1 MIGGGIIGLATAWR
15 LAQRKL
21 QVAVWERGHIGTEAS
36 WAGAGMLAPGGEM
49 EERSWWGDLALRSL
63 KQYAE
68 FVRELESESDLRID
82 YRACGALE
90 SAATDERW
98 ERLRQRAG
106 RQAGWGIE
114 SQHAG
119 SRCLFYPQDAAVDPR
134 DLLRALAVA
143 CRRRGVT
150 IREYQ
155 TVTCIVGSNNTGSSI
170 TGGIT
175 EPELAGVV
183 VLAAGA
189 WSSLIPIHIDGSVV
203 PVDAS
208 FPVRGHLISFAAST
222 GVLPGP
228 IVRQD
233 HTYILQRS
241 NGTVIAGSTTEQV
254 GFLREPDPR
263 QFADIEQRA
272 RTLDPR
278 LCGGVLV
285 DTWIGFRPG
294 TVSGEPRLGRLAS
307 SPVYLAYGHYRNG
320 ILLAPATAGLLADA
334 ITASSQTDLT

>member
-1 MIGGGIIGLATAWR
+1 MDVVVIGGGIIGLATAWR

-21 QVAVWERGHIGTEAS
+21 SIAVWERGQLGTEAS

-49 EERSWWGDLALRSL
+49 EERSWWGDLAVQSL

-90 SAATDERW
+90 SAATDESW
-98 ERLRQRAG
+98 ERLRQRAS

-119 SRCLFYPQDAAVDPR
+119 SRCLFYPEDAAVDPR

-143 CRRRGVT
+143 CRRRGV
-150 IREYQ
+150 IFREHQ
-155 TVTCIVGSNNTGSSI
+155 TVAGI
-170 TGGIT
+170 TGTSCGIT
-175 EPELAGVV
+175 EPEIAEVA

-189 WSSLIPIHIDGSVV
+189 WSSSIPVHIDGSVV
-203 PVDAS
+203 PLDAS
-208 FPVRGHLISFAAST
+208 FPVRGHLISFAASA
-222 GVLPGP
+222 GVSLGP

-254 GFLREPDPR
+254 GFLREPDPK

-272 RTLDPR
+272 RSLAPR
-278 LCGGVLV
+278 LCGGARL

-294 TVSGEPRLGRLAS
+294 AVSGEPRLGRLAS
-307 SPVYLAYGHYRNG
+307 FPVYLAYGHYRNG
-320 ILLAPATAGLLADA
+320 ILMAPATADLLADA